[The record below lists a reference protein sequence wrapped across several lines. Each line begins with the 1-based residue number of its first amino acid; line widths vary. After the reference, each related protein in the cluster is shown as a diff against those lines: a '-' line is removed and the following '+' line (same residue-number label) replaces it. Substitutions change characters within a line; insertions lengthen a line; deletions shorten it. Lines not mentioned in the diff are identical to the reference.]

1 MILRQFYIDGP
12 GCLSYLVGCEHHGL
26 AMVVDPDR
34 HVDKYLELAEKL
46 DLEIIGVVD
55 THLHTD
61 HVSGNTE
68 LADVTGAE
76 IFLPEAAEATLEHS
90 TLAAGD
96 VLEIG
101 NVRLTVLPTPGHTPE
116 SISLVVWDVTRG
128 EEPFAVLTGDT
139 LRVGDVGRPDASHPA
154 ELEGLARQLYHS
166 VFHTL
171 AELPDSTIVYPGH
184 ATGGSCGKG
193 GGSIRL
199 STIGYEKRTSP
210 IFSLR
215 DEAAF
220 VEFVTTQ
227 LPERPANHDRLRE
240 LNRRGAPIV
249 GVVEPE
255 PLPLQDAVHYL
266 ARGAAL
272 VDTRPKAAF
281 KEKHPHGAVHLEL
294 GPTISKRAGYV
305 FYPEE
310 TIVLLLDSPED
321 YETAFWE
328 LARVGYDN
336 IVGYL
341 EGGMRTWEA
350 AGFPVAAGDVEDV
363 SPKTAYEIV
372 QNGSHAQ
379 FIDVRE
385 RWEYRQAHPPGITL
399 IPLGELP
406 SRLNEL
412 DPDRPVVIIC
422 NSGNRSQTAAGIL
435 GQNGFR
441 KVYNVLDGIVGWMQQ
456 GLPVEQGDSLQ
467 RGNP

>member
-1 MILRQFYIDGP
+1 MILRQFYVDGTR
-12 GCLSYLVGCEHHGL
+12 CLSYLVGCEHHGL
-26 AMVVDPDR
+26 ALIVDPDR
-34 HVDKYLELAEKL
+34 QVDAYLELAEKL
-46 DLEIIGVVD
+46 ELEIIGVVD

-68 LADVTGAE
+68 LADMTGAE
-76 IFLPEAAEATLEHS
+76 IFLPAEANAALEH
-90 TLAAGD
+90 TPIREGD
-96 VLEIG
+96 ILEVG
-101 NVRLTVLPTPGHTPE
+101 NVRLKVVATPGHTME
-116 SISLVVWDVTRG
+116 SKSLLVWDEMRG
-128 EEPFAVLTGDT
+128 QEPFAVLTGDT
-139 LRVGDVGRPDASHPA
+139 LLVGDVGRPDAADSG
-154 ELEGLARQLYHS
+154 EREQLAHQLYDS
-166 VFHTL
+166 VFHIL
-171 AELPDSTIVYPGH
+171 GNLPDSTIVYPGH

-210 IFSLR
+210 VFTLK
-215 DEAAF
+215 EKTAF

-227 LPERPANHDRLRE
+227 IPERPSNHERLRQ

-249 GVVEPE
+249 GVVEAD

-272 VDTRPKAAF
+272 VDTRSKAAF

-310 TIVLLLDSPED
+310 TIVLLLDSPDD
-321 YETAFWE
+321 YELAFWE

-336 IVGYL
+336 VVGYL
-341 EGGMRTWEA
+341 EGGMATWEA

-363 SPKTAYEIV
+363 SPKTAFEIV
-372 QNGSHAQ
+372 RNGTHAQ

-385 RWEYRQAHPPGITL
+385 PWEYRQAHPPGVTL
-399 IPLGELP
+399 IPLRELP
-406 SRLNEL
+406 QRLEEL
-412 DPDRPVVIIC
+412 DPERPVVIIC

-435 GQNGFR
+435 GQNGFQ
-441 KVYNVLDGIVGWMQQ
+441 KVYNVLDGIIGWMQQ
-456 GLPVEQGDSLQ
+456 GLPVEQGE
-467 RGNP
+467 